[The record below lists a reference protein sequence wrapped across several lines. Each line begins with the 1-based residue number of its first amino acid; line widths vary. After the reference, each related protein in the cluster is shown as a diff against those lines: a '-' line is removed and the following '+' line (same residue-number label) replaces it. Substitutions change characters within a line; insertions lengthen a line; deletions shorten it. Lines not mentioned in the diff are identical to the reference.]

1 VVRVK
6 IYGPRVTINAHV
18 HSQAHRDAVPTVQDD
33 VHDTVLLKQANHAG
47 FTASLAS
54 TSRVAATDMAS
65 VDVATV
71 NYATKERRA
80 EANNAGKESIALFN
94 HDRRRYS
101 ASQGNISS

>member
-1 VVRVK
+1 
-6 IYGPRVTINAHV
+6 
-18 HSQAHRDAVPTVQDD
+18 
-33 VHDTVLLKQANHAG
+33 
-47 FTASLAS
+47 
-54 TSRVAATDMAS
+54 MAS